1 MLMPDL
7 VQPLSIDEFERIA
20 LLPENVE
27 RRLEYIAGR
36 MVDLVSNHES
46 SRLGMYI
53 GGRMSVVAEDNDLG
67 FVTGA
72 DGGYRVNGE
81 RYIPDAAFI
90 SKARQPEPSKLAYN
104 PLAPDIAV
112 EVLSPTDDP
121 DDVRDKIVNY
131 LIAGTIVWFVNPE
144 KQHITVYT
152 PGRNPHTLTTN
163 DTLEGGTLLPGFSL
177 PLRTLFNR

>member
-1 MLMPDL
+1 MMLPDL
-7 VQPLSIDEFERIA
+7 VQSLSLDEFERIA
-20 LLPENVE
+20 LLPENAA

-36 MVDLVSNHES
+36 MVELVSNHES

-90 SKARQPEPSKLAYN
+90 SKTRQPVPSKLSYN

-131 LIAGTIVWFVNPE
+131 LIAGTVVWFVNPE
-144 KQHITVYT
+144 KKHITIYA
-152 PGRNPHTLTTN
+152 PGQNPHTLTIT
-163 DTLEGGTLLPGFSL
+163 DTLEGGALLPGFSL
-177 PLRTLFNR
+177 LLRTLFNR

>member
-1 MLMPDL
+1 MLTPDL
-7 VQPLSIDEFERIA
+7 VQTLSVEEFDRIA
-20 LLPENVE
+20 LLPENTE

-36 MVDLVSNHES
+36 VIELVSNHES

-72 DGGYRVNGE
+72 DGGYRVNKQ
-81 RYIPDAAFI
+81 RCIPDAAFI
-90 SKARQPEPSKLAYN
+90 SKARQPVPSKEAYN

-112 EVLSPTDDP
+112 EVLSPTNDP

-131 LIAGTIVWFVNPE
+131 LVAGTIVWFVNPE
-144 KQHITVYT
+144 KRQVTVYK
-152 PGRNPHTLTTN
+152 PGQNPHILTIN
-163 DTLEGGTLLPGFSL
+163 DTLDGGELLPGFSL
-177 PLRTLFNR
+177 NLRTLFTR